1 MQIIHRIDDFLS
13 NLFPYIKIG
22 GGGDNNSLLVE
33 KLEEYYSYGQY
44 KPKVRIE
51 SGYVIVDIDTSA
63 ILSQESDYKKAIEY
77 CNSGKFAEA
86 EPILKSLIEKNPTN
100 SEYFRVLG
108 QIYSE
113 LGNQDEAINYL
124 IDSLRWN
131 PKNGWALLMMGNIFS
146 RFKNDILTAMKYYD
160 QSLKENPNDYI
171 VVTNIG
177 VNLLQQRK
185 FEEAKKYFWESI
197 KINRDYSN
205 THYALG
211 VIAEKE
217 NDLQSAFYSS
227 IEAVKLC
234 KSQDQIY
241 QNALSMAFDVAERII
256 RKKEEAKIVKK
267 YLHKLEFDCD
277 KKIEL
282 VEDSKILTAAKIEFA
297 ENYNREKHILRYKPS
312 YPTIQH
318 LILHELVHLDF
329 VIEARKGN
337 LNQLYYSTSENR
349 KEFSSSIDRTI
360 QLLTRKGISEEAIR
374 NYTNALFD
382 GIHRQ
387 IYNTPID
394 LFIEDLIYLEY
405 AELRPY
411 QFVSLFTMLEEGIKA
426 VTDPKTLEVS
436 PPDLLS
442 KSKIYNV
449 VSSLQFKDLFGLD
462 LVGQFKPTTT
472 ELEQAKVFYS
482 EYLKYKE
489 DRKPAEEYELVLHW
503 AQDLEL
509 DKYFQLVSEVKHQ
522 ADKNNQPLRNDPYQE
537 REMFQFQRS
546 QEVIGTNM
554 AVVTYM
560 VDALQ
565 YFEKMSEDNIKK
577 IAVEIALLGA
587 KGFHPDKKDYA
598 LASIPNTQFSG
609 YKILAYYYIS
619 WKLALPE
626 MLSELQLP
634 YNDEYKVAYAMY
646 AKGKG
651 KG

>member
-1 MQIIHRIDDFLS
+1 
-13 NLFPYIKIG
+13 
-22 GGGDNNSLLVE
+22 
-33 KLEEYYSYGQY
+33 
-44 KPKVRIE
+44 
-51 SGYVIVDIDTSA
+51 
-63 ILSQESDYKKAIEY
+63 
-77 CNSGKFAEA
+77 
-86 EPILKSLIEKNPTN
+86 
-100 SEYFRVLG
+100 
-108 QIYSE
+108 
-113 LGNQDEAINYL
+113 
-124 IDSLRWN
+124 
-131 PKNGWALLMMGNIFS
+131 MMGNIFS
-146 RFKNDILTAMKYYD
+146 RFKNDIPTAMKYYD

-177 VNLLQQRK
+177 GSLLGQGK
-185 FEEAKKYFWESI
+185 LKEAKKYFEHSI
-197 KINRDYSN
+197 EVNKEYPN
-205 THYALG
+205 TYYALG
-211 VIAEKE
+211 IIAEKE
-217 NDLQSAFYSS
+217 HNLQSAFQYS

-234 KSQDQIY
+234 KSQDQVY
-241 QNALSMAFDVAERII
+241 QNSLKQAFEVSEKII
-256 RKKEEAKIVKK
+256 QENKETAIVKN
-267 YLHKLEFDCD
+267 YLHKLEFDCNTQ
-277 KKIEL
+277 IEL
-282 VEDSKILTAAKIEFA
+282 VEDSKISTAAKIEFA
-297 ENYNREKHILRYKPS
+297 ENYNLEKHILRYKSS
-312 YPTIQH
+312 YPIIQH

-329 VIEARKGN
+329 VTQARKEKVN
-337 LNQLYYSTSENR
+337 LLFLSTSENKR
-349 KEFSSSIDRTI
+349 EFLSAIKSTIDSLTNRGI
-360 QLLTRKGISEEAIR
+360 QREAID
-374 NYTNALFD
+374 NYTQALFG
-382 GIHRQ
+382 GINHR

-394 LFIEDLIYLEY
+394 LFIEAVIYSDY
-405 AELRPY
+405 PALRPY
-411 QFVSLFTMLEEGIKA
+411 QFLSLYSLIQEGIRA
-426 VTDPKTLEVS
+426 VTDTKTLEVA
-436 PPDLLS
+436 PTDLIS
-442 KSKIYNV
+442 KSKIYNLV
-449 VSSLQFKDLFGLD
+449 TALHYKDLFGFD
-462 LVGQFKPTTT
+462 LTAQFKPTTA

-522 ADKNNQPLRNDPYQE
+522 ADKDNQPLGNDPYQE

-587 KGFHPDKKDYA
+587 KGFHPDKKDYT
-598 LASIPNTQFSG
+598 LASIPNIQFSG

-651 KG
+651 N